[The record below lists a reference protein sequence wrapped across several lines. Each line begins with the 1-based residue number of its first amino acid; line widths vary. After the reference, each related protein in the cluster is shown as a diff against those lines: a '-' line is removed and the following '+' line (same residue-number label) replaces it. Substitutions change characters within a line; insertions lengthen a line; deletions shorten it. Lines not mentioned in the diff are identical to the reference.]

1 MALLEVKNLT
11 KRFAGVVAI
20 QDVSFAISPGE
31 VVGLIGP
38 NGAGKSTLFNCIMGF
53 LKPTQGTIHFDGSE
67 ISHQPPWAICRR
79 GVACTFQKAM
89 PMANMA
95 ARECILIG
103 AYMRYGGKKEANHRA
118 SEILSLVGL
127 EKRQSQP
134 VSSLNMFDRKRVEI
148 GMALSTGPQLIL
160 LDEIVA
166 GLNPAEAEEILQIIQ
181 GINRTG
187 ITLFVV
193 EHVMQ
198 VIMTISHR
206 VIVIHHG
213 QKIAFGSPAEISQNP
228 DVINAY
234 LGERYRASGN
244 S

>member
-1 MALLEVKNLT
+1 MSLLEVKNLT

-20 QDVSFAISPGE
+20 QDISFAISPGE

-53 LKPTQGTIHFDGSE
+53 LKPNEGTIHFKQEE
-67 ISHQPPWAICRR
+67 ISHRPPWAVCRQ

-89 PMANMA
+89 PMAGMA
-95 ARECILIG
+95 ARECILLG
-103 AYMRYGGKKEANHRA
+103 AYMRYGNRKEANRRVD
-118 SEILSLVGL
+118 EILFLVDL
-127 EKRQSQP
+127 KTNQSKM
-134 VSSLNMFDRKRVEI
+134 VSGLNMFDRKRVEI

-166 GLNPAEAEEILQIIQ
+166 GLNPTEVEEILKIIQ
-181 GINRTG
+181 AINRSG
-187 ITLFVV
+187 ITLFIV
-193 EHVMQ
+193 EHVMH

-213 QKIAFGSPAEISQNP
+213 QKIASGPPAEISQNP